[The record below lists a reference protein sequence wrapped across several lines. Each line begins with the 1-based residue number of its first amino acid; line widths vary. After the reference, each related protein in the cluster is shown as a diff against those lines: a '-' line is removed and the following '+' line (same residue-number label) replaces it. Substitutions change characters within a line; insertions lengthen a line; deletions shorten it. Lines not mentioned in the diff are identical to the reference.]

1 MKCFTSYERHNP
13 NTVNGE
19 TIVVTQVYSSFDKKE
34 IDVLENDLRLSI
46 GDGVKME
53 FKYVAKEE
61 SAEMSGGGED
71 DDNINH

>member
-34 IDVLENDLRLSI
+34 MDVLENDLRLSI

-61 SAEMSGGGED
+61 SAEMSGGERE
-71 DDNINH
+71 

>member
-34 IDVLENDLRLSI
+34 MDALENDLRLSI

-61 SAEMSGGGED
+61 SAEMSGGANE
-71 DDNINH
+71 NI